1 MKKISSLA
9 ILFVLLT
16 GMFLIADE
24 KNRPAITSVHSCKA
38 TDIDGK
44 EFDFSKLKGKAL
56 LIVNV
61 ASQCGATS
69 QYEGLQALSEF
80 FKDKGLVVLAF
91 PTNDFGAQ
99 EPGTNEEIKKFC
111 TSNYSVSFPIFAK
124 GPVKGEKKPPLF
136 EYLTTAENPDKV
148 GDIGWNFEKFLVGKD
163 GKLLRRFS
171 TSITP
176 YDKELVS
183 AIESA
188 LK

>member
-1 MKKISSLA
+1 MKKLSSIWLG
-9 ILFVLLT
+9 LVLST
-16 GMFLIADE
+16 AMFIIADE
-24 KNRPAITSVHSCKA
+24 KPSTVSSVHDCKA

-44 EFDFSKLKGKAL
+44 KVDFSKYKGKVL

-69 QYEGLQALSEF
+69 QYEGLQAMSEF
-80 FKDKGLVVLAF
+80 FKDKGLVVMGF

-99 EPGTNEEIKKFC
+99 EPGSNEEIKKFC
-111 TSNYSVSFPIFAK
+111 STEYKVTFPMFAK
-124 GPVKGEKKPPLF
+124 GPVKGEKQPDLF
-136 EYLTTAENPDKV
+136 QFLTTAKNPDRE

-171 TSITP
+171 TSVEP

-183 AIESA
+183 AVEKA
-188 LK
+188 LE